1 MNTRLRS
8 VLLLLSACFYIGS
21 ASAQAPK
28 RMNSA
33 EIYESIQ
40 KLKFLG
46 SALYVAAHPDDENT
60 RMISYLANEVKAHT
74 AYLSLTR
81 GDGGQNLIGPEI
93 SELLGIIRTQEL
105 LAARR
110 VDGGH
115 QLFSRA
121 NDFGFSKDPDETFN
135 IWGRQAILADVV
147 WAIRQW
153 QPDIIINRFDHRT
166 PGTTHGHHTASAVLA
181 FDAFDLTANPKAFP
195 EQLKH
200 TSVWQPRRLF
210 YNTSW
215 FFFGSREAFDK
226 ADKSHLYAMDLGVY
240 YPLKGKSNPEIAAES
255 RSMHRCQG
263 FGSMGSRGSEM
274 EYLELLKGDKPAVS
288 NDPFA
293 GINTTW
299 SRVPAGESVAKILT
313 EVEREFRFDNPAAS
327 LPKLM
332 QAYEHIQ
339 KLPDGYWKRVKL
351 PEIETVIRACAG
363 LFSEAVA
370 TDVSATPGQ
379 EVTLN
384 IEVINR
390 SAANIELRA
399 IRLLP
404 SGLDTAMQLA
414 LADNIKFTAQKKVRL
429 PQNLSISN
437 AYWLNE
443 SWEQGLF
450 TVQDQTLVGLPE
462 TPRQVKVQF
471 EARIAGRPMT
481 WETDVVFKKVDPDR
495 GEVYQPFE
503 ITPPV
508 FANMKDGV
516 YVFAGSD
523 PKTVELTVKAGMPE
537 LNGWVSWKLPKG
549 WRIEPATQHF
559 TMKNK
564 SEEQTLRFQL
574 FPPDGASEGR
584 LTPQIRVGDQT
595 DGDETV
601 YDKEIV
607 TIQYEHIP
615 TQTVLRTAGAR
626 IARLDLRKSGQQVG
640 YIMGA
645 GDEVPAA
652 LRQIGYD
659 VSELKDADITPEN
672 LRRFDAVIL
681 GVRAYNTLD
690 RIKFHQPRLLEYVK
704 GGGNLIVQYNTNN
717 GLLLPQNEIAP
728 FPMKL
733 SRERVTVEEA
743 EMRILQPQHPV
754 LNTPNKIGAKD
765 FEGWVQE
772 RGLYFPNEW
781 DAAFSAIFSC
791 NDPGQKPAD
800 GSLLIAKYGEGHY
813 IYTGLAFFRQLPAG
827 VTGAYRLM
835 ANMISLGR
843 SEQPAPVV
851 PELPAPVVP
860 AKGKK
865 NKKG

>member
-8 VLLLLSACFYIGS
+8 VLLLLFTCTFIA
-21 ASAQAPK
+21 AMQAQAPRK
-28 RMNSA
+28 MNSA

-74 AYLSLTR
+74 AYLSITR

-135 IWGRQAILADVV
+135 IWGRDAVLADVV

-166 PGTTHGHHTASAVLA
+166 PGTTHGHHTASAVLS

-195 EQLKH
+195 EQLKY

-215 FFFGSREAFDK
+215 FFFGSREAFEK
-226 ADKSHLYAMDLGVY
+226 ADKSHLFAMDLGVY

-274 EYLELLKGDKPAVS
+274 EYLELLKGDRPAVS
-288 NDPFA
+288 SDPFA

-299 SRVPAGESVAKILT
+299 SRVPGGESVAKILT
-313 EVEREFRFDNPAAS
+313 EVEREFRFDNPSAS

-339 KLPDGYWKRVKL
+339 RLPDGYWKRVKM
-351 PEIETVIRACAG
+351 PEIEAVIRACAG
-363 LFSEAVA
+363 LFAEAVA

-379 EVTLN
+379 ELTLN

-390 SAANIELRA
+390 SAAGMELRA

-404 SGLDTAMQLA
+404 SGLDTAMQLT
-414 LADNIKFTAQKKVRL
+414 LANNIKFTTQKKVRL
-429 PQNLSISN
+429 PHDLSISN

-443 SWEQGLF
+443 PWEQGMF
-450 TVQDQTLVGLPE
+450 TVRDQQLVGLPE

-471 EARIAGRPMT
+471 EARIAGRPMI
-481 WETDVVFKKVDPDR
+481 WETEVVFKKVDPDR

-516 YVFAGSD
+516 YVFAGSE
-523 PKTVELTVKAGMPE
+523 PKTVALTLKAGAP
-537 LNGWVSWKLPKG
+537 GISGQVSWKTPEG
-549 WRIEPATQHF
+549 WRIEPAMQDF
-559 TMKNK
+559 AMKTK
-564 SEEQTLRFQL
+564 SEEQTLSFQL
-574 FPPDGASEGR
+574 FPPAQASEGR
-584 LTPQIRVGDQT
+584 LVPQVRIGDQ
-595 DGDETV
+595 V

-626 IARLDLRKSGQQVG
+626 IARLDMRKAGRQVG

-659 VSELKDADITPEN
+659 VTELKDADITPDN
-672 LRRFDAVIL
+672 LSRFDAVIL

-704 GGGNLIVQYNTNN
+704 DGGNLIVQYNTNN
-717 GLLLPQNEIAP
+717 SLLIPQNEIAP
-728 FPMKL
+728 FPMKI

-743 EMRILQPQHPV
+743 EMRFLLPTHPV
-754 LNTPNKIGAKD
+754 LNTPNKISSKD

-781 DAAFSAIFSC
+781 DKAFSAIFSC
-791 NDPGQKPAD
+791 NDPGEKPAD
-800 GSLLIAKYGEGHY
+800 GSLLIAPYGKGHY

-860 AKGKK
+860 ANGKK
-865 NKKG
+865 KKKG

>member
-1 MNTRLRS
+1 MKT
-8 VLLLLSACFYIGS
+8 
-21 ASAQAPK
+21 
-28 RMNSA
+28 
-33 EIYESIQ
+33 
-40 KLKFLG
+40 KL
-46 SALYVAAHPDDENT
+46 
-60 RMISYLANEVKAHT
+60 
-74 AYLSLTR
+74 
-81 GDGGQNLIGPEI
+81 
-93 SELLGIIRTQEL
+93 
-105 LAARR
+105 
-110 VDGGH
+110 
-115 QLFSRA
+115 
-121 NDFGFSKDPDETFN
+121 
-135 IWGRQAILADVV
+135 
-147 WAIRQW
+147 
-153 QPDIIINRFDHRT
+153 
-166 PGTTHGHHTASAVLA
+166 
-181 FDAFDLTANPKAFP
+181 
-195 EQLKH
+195 
-200 TSVWQPRRLF
+200 
-210 YNTSW
+210 
-215 FFFGSREAFDK
+215 
-226 ADKSHLYAMDLGVY
+226 
-240 YPLKGKSNPEIAAES
+240 
-255 RSMHRCQG
+255 
-263 FGSMGSRGSEM
+263 
-274 EYLELLKGDKPAVS
+274 
-288 NDPFA
+288 
-293 GINTTW
+293 
-299 SRVPAGESVAKILT
+299 
-313 EVEREFRFDNPAAS
+313 
-327 LPKLM
+327 
-332 QAYEHIQ
+332 
-339 KLPDGYWKRVKL
+339 
-351 PEIETVIRACAG
+351 
-363 LFSEAVA
+363 
-370 TDVSATPGQ
+370 
-379 EVTLN
+379 
-384 IEVINR
+384 
-390 SAANIELRA
+390 
-399 IRLLP
+399 
-404 SGLDTAMQLA
+404 
-414 LADNIKFTAQKKVRL
+414 
-429 PQNLSISN
+429 
-437 AYWLNE
+437 
-443 SWEQGLF
+443 
-450 TVQDQTLVGLPE
+450 
-462 TPRQVKVQF
+462 
-471 EARIAGRPMT
+471 
-481 WETDVVFKKVDPDR
+481 
-495 GEVYQPFE
+495 
-503 ITPPV
+503 
-508 FANMKDGV
+508 
-516 YVFAGSD
+516 
-523 PKTVELTVKAGMPE
+523 
-537 LNGWVSWKLPKG
+537 
-549 WRIEPATQHF
+549 
-559 TMKNK
+559 
-564 SEEQTLRFQL
+564 EEQTLRFSL
-574 FPPDGASEGR
+574 YPPAGAGEGR
-584 LTPQIRVGDQT
+584 LVPQVRIGDQ
-595 DGDETV
+595 V

-615 TQTVLRTAGAR
+615 TQTVLRNASAR

>member
-1 MNTRLRS
+1 
-8 VLLLLSACFYIGS
+8 
-21 ASAQAPK
+21 
-28 RMNSA
+28 
-33 EIYESIQ
+33 
-40 KLKFLG
+40 
-46 SALYVAAHPDDENT
+46 
-60 RMISYLANEVKAHT
+60 
-74 AYLSLTR
+74 
-81 GDGGQNLIGPEI
+81 
-93 SELLGIIRTQEL
+93 
-105 LAARR
+105 
-110 VDGGH
+110 
-115 QLFSRA
+115 
-121 NDFGFSKDPDETFN
+121 
-135 IWGRQAILADVV
+135 
-147 WAIRQW
+147 
-153 QPDIIINRFDHRT
+153 
-166 PGTTHGHHTASAVLA
+166 
-181 FDAFDLTANPKAFP
+181 
-195 EQLKH
+195 
-200 TSVWQPRRLF
+200 
-210 YNTSW
+210 
-215 FFFGSREAFDK
+215 
-226 ADKSHLYAMDLGVY
+226 
-240 YPLKGKSNPEIAAES
+240 
-255 RSMHRCQG
+255 
-263 FGSMGSRGSEM
+263 
-274 EYLELLKGDKPAVS
+274 
-288 NDPFA
+288 
-293 GINTTW
+293 
-299 SRVPAGESVAKILT
+299 
-313 EVEREFRFDNPAAS
+313 
-327 LPKLM
+327 
-332 QAYEHIQ
+332 
-339 KLPDGYWKRVKL
+339 
-351 PEIETVIRACAG
+351 
-363 LFSEAVA
+363 
-370 TDVSATPGQ
+370 
-379 EVTLN
+379 
-384 IEVINR
+384 
-390 SAANIELRA
+390 
-399 IRLLP
+399 
-404 SGLDTAMQLA
+404 
-414 LADNIKFTAQKKVRL
+414 
-429 PQNLSISN
+429 
-437 AYWLNE
+437 
-443 SWEQGLF
+443 
-450 TVQDQTLVGLPE
+450 
-462 TPRQVKVQF
+462 
-471 EARIAGRPMT
+471 
-481 WETDVVFKKVDPDR
+481 DVVFKKVDPDR

-690 RIKFHQPRLLEYVK
+690 RIKFHQLRLLEYVK

-843 SEQPAPVV
+843 SEKPAPVV